1 MTNPEPELYRMMK
14 FLLGEMDLTGTN
26 AERRIKEVIAM
37 GSKAT
42 QTYSLKDTTC
52 QFNKNDSLYTEEQMT
67 WIKQNLSEML
77 YFFGYAKVPQ
87 DPDNYTGF
95 YDFTTEDQD

>member
-1 MTNPEPELYRMMK
+1 
-14 FLLGEMDLTGTN
+14 
-26 AERRIKEVIAM
+26 
-37 GSKAT
+37 
-42 QTYSLKDTTC
+42 
-52 QFNKNDSLYTEEQMT
+52 MT

-95 YDFTTEDQD
+95 YDFTAEDRDERIIDMYKGYERHNEEVLDWVSNMSES